1 MSVLGFKIEKVG
13 APIWMR
19 SLIPVIAL
27 LVTFILTSGL
37 VIWGKANP
45 LEAYYYF
52 LIDPLSSRTGV
63 LETLLKATP
72 LMLTG
77 VAVAFAF
84 SAGYYNIGAEGQ
96 LYAGAVGA
104 TWVGIR
110 LVGFPPVLAIFLM
123 LVVGFIA
130 GALWALVPALL
141 RIKLA
146 VDEVVTTL
154 LLNSVML
161 FIVSALLNGPWRD
174 PISSWPQSPD
184 IALSA
189 QFPRLIARSRLHL
202 GFVIALAS
210 AVVLWFFFSR
220 TSLGLKMRAVGLG
233 REAARFAGVNVGRT
247 VLAAALI
254 SGGVAGIAGVSE
266 VAGMHY
272 HLIGDISPGYGYT
285 GIIVATL
292 GALNALGVAVAGLFF
307 GLVDTGA
314 QSVSRA
320 LGVPV
325 YLGEVTQATLLLVTL
340 GMFLLR
346 HYRIRRA

>member
-1 MSVLGFKIEKVG
+1 
-13 APIWMR
+13 
-19 SLIPVIAL
+19 
-27 LVTFILTSGL
+27 
-37 VIWGKANP
+37 
-45 LEAYYYF
+45 
-52 LIDPLSSRTGV
+52 
-63 LETLLKATP
+63 
-72 LMLTG
+72 
-77 VAVAFAF
+77 
-84 SAGYYNIGAEGQ
+84 
-96 LYAGAVGA
+96 
-104 TWVGIR
+104 
-110 LVGFPPVLAIFLM
+110 M

-130 GALWALVPALL
+130 GALWALLPALL

-184 IALSA
+184 IADPA
-189 QFPRLIARSRLHL
+189 QFPRLIPRSRLHL
-202 GFVIALAS
+202 GFVVALAS
-210 AVVLWFFFSR
+210 VAVLWFVVSR
-220 TSLGLKMRAVGLG
+220 TGFGLKMRAVGLG
-233 REAARFAGVNVGRT
+233 REAARFAGVRVDRMM
-247 VLAAALI
+247 LFAALI
-254 SGGVAGIAGVSE
+254 SGGIAGIAGVSE